1 MNFRRISHVVL
12 GLVAISALGGCSTY
26 GPSNRFLGMSR
37 DQVIAEL
44 GQPRP
49 LPENLENAKRL
60 DFPRGP
66 FGKHTYAIYFDESG
80 RVTNFQQLLNEQ
92 NFRSITAGMT
102 RNEVIERIG
111 ISTDTFLIGRNRG
124 YVWNY
129 RYETARCQW
138 VQIEFTAE
146 DMVRSAGYGTPPE
159 CRVRAPAAR

>member
-1 MNFRRISHVVL
+1 M
-12 GLVAISALGGCSTY
+12 
-26 GPSNRFLGMSR
+26 
-37 DQVIAEL
+37 IAEL

-138 VQIEFTAE
+138 FQIEFTAE